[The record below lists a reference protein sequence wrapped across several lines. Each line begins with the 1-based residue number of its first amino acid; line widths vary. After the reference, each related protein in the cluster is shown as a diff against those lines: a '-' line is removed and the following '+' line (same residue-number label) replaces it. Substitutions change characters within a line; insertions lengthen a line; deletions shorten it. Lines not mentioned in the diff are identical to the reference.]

1 MLDIQE
7 EKQQLSTREIAS
19 VGLFAALLTVCS
31 WITLPLTVPFT
42 MQTFAVFLTLLLLG
56 GKLGTYT
63 ICVYLTMGAV
73 GLPVFSGMSGGL
85 GRLLGTTG
93 GYLVGFIIMALLYW
107 FLEKIFFGK
116 SFPWE
121 ILALCLG
128 LGLCYL
134 VGTWWFVKVYIQG
147 GEEISYVLAATW
159 CVFPFVIPDIS
170 KLILAWVVAKRL
182 KVLKNF

>member
-1 MLDIQE
+1 MMLDIQE

-73 GLPVFSGMSGGL
+73 GRQCFRGC
-85 GRLLGTTG
+85 
-93 GYLVGFIIMALLYW
+93 LVGWEDYW
-107 FLEKIFFGK
+107 VPLGA
-116 SFPWE
+116 
-121 ILALCLG
+121 ILWDSSSWHCSIG
-128 LGLCYL
+128 
-134 VGTWWFVKVYIQG
+134 F
-147 GEEISYVLAATW
+147 
-159 CVFPFVIPDIS
+159 
-170 KLILAWVVAKRL
+170 
-182 KVLKNF
+182 